1 MAILFEAV
9 LKLGSKLIVV
19 VYKDRDVRRNV
30 RLGTDEST
38 VVVVLIVKAGGR
50 SFSVVVVGN
59 RVLVSGIFVVFG
71 VNSADL
77 GYGCA

>member
-1 MAILFEAV
+1 MAMLFEAV
-9 LKLGSKLIVV
+9 LKPGSKLIVV

-38 VVVVLIVKAGGR
+38 VVAVLIVKAGGR
-50 SFSVVVVGN
+50 SFFVVGN
-59 RVLVSGIFVVFG
+59 RVLVSGFFVDPS
-71 VNSADL
+71 NL